1 MVLRKRRWLATA
13 GLMAALSLAVPAPS
27 TAAGLWRSAAELPG
41 LSATAWSWL
50 ESLGVVRRMPEPSRR
65 PVAVWEK
72 QGVMID
78 PNGATTTTTTTTT
91 TTVQVVWQVEG
102 AGQPADGQ
110 K

>member
-41 LSATAWSWL
+41 LFATAWSWL

-65 PVAVWEK
+65 PLASGSSIGAPLFWES
-72 QGVMID
+72 VR
-78 PNGATTTTTTTTT
+78 
-91 TTVQVVWQVEG
+91 VS
-102 AGQPADGQ
+102 
-110 K
+110 